1 MFSFQ
6 FLDVEI
12 FVTLPPKLRKFSQNY
27 TKKFQ
32 KIPKFQVEKSKFS
45 LKKKEEKTLVVSV
58 NMVSSQ
64 QGVKLVKLIKHS
76 QTLQQNDEL
85 CTGLSTINQQK

>member
-12 FVTLPPKLRKFSQNY
+12 FVTLPPKLRNFSQNY

-32 KIPKFQVEKSKFS
+32 KIPKFQVEKSEFS
-45 LKKKEEKTLVVSV
+45 LKKKKKTLVVNV

-64 QGVKLVKLIKHS
+64 KGS
-76 QTLQQNDEL
+76 NW
-85 CTGLSTINQQK
+85 SN